1 MKRMSKQQIDAE
13 AERLQELW
21 IMHYGGRNA
30 DKLSIRLRRK
40 FLEYERTN
48 NKRG

>member
-13 AERLQELW
+13 AERLRDLW
-21 IMHYGGRNA
+21 TMHYGGRNA

-48 NKRG
+48 HKKR